1 MCGLAGFIGQ
11 QDLALLESMSH
22 SMEHRGPDDS
32 GIYVGKEINLAFRRM
47 SVIDLSHGNQ
57 PIHSENK
64 RIVGMVNGE
73 IYNFK
78 EIRQELVN
86 SGCVF
91 SSNSDSEVVIQG
103 YQYWGTAVFS
113 KLRGMFAI
121 ALWDI
126 DQEKLLLARDPIGK
140 KPIHYFIDKDKAIF
154 ASEIKTLVISAKTKL
169 ELDTDSMTEYFTLE
183 SIGNTKSIYKNVYKV
198 QAGYYVTI
206 DKNFKIENNKF
217 WFPKLELSNIPKNDL
232 INEIDKKINSAVD
245 KRLVADVPIG
255 LFLSGGIDSATV
267 MANVAKLG
275 RRDIKVFTAKF
286 SDKSYDES
294 QEARNIANYFG
305 FETVPIQIT
314 NIDADRSLDEVIDC
328 VDEPLSDPAIIPQL
342 SLSRAAKEHVDVV
355 LTGDGGDELFLGY
368 PNFKAHHLYKKYS
381 LFWKFSPLIKTL
393 LGNIPS
399 RGNYFDLGFKT
410 QRFNR
415 GIGEDNFWIRDSQW
429 RGAFTSRSLAKLLKS
444 VSEANVKE
452 LLLSRINNEIKS
464 IGQLNTVSQE
474 ISYGYLSTFLRDNVL
489 VKVDRATMKY
499 GLEARS
505 PLLDQDLFEF
515 VNQIPDDLRMSN
527 LGSKWLAKSV
537 LRKHLPENLIA
548 KRKHGF
554 GVPVGKWLNEDLKV
568 QLLDFMNPTFLNNQG
583 IFDSTLINRMQLDH
597 QGGRYDY
604 RRELWSFLVF
614 QRWYSKWMV

>member
-11 QDLALLESMSH
+11 QDSDLLESMSH
-22 SMEHRGPDDS
+22 SLEHRGPDDS

-86 SGCVF
+86 SGCKF
-91 SSNSDSEVVIQG
+91 TSNSDSEVVIQG
-103 YQYWGTAVFS
+103 YQYWGTDVFS

-154 ASEIKTLVISAKTKL
+154 ASEIKTLAISAKTKL
-169 ELDTDSMTEYFTLE
+169 ELDADSIMEYFTLE
-183 SIGNTKSIYKNVYKV
+183 SIGNAKSIYKNVYKV
-198 QAGYYVTI
+198 QAGHYVTI
-206 DKNFKIENNKF
+206 DKNFKIENHKF
-217 WFPKLELSNIPKNDL
+217 WFPKLELSNLPKNDL

-275 RRDIKVFTAKF
+275 RRDVKVFTAKF

-314 NIDADRSLDEVIDC
+314 NIDAGKSLDEVIDC
-328 VDEPLSDPAIIPQL
+328 IDEPLSDPAIIPQL

-368 PNFKAHHLYKKYS
+368 PNFKAHYLYKKYS
-381 LFWKFSPLIKTL
+381 FLWKFSPLLKTL

-429 RGAFTSRSLAKLLKS
+429 RGAFTSQSLAKLLKS
-444 VSEANVKE
+444 GSEANARE
-452 LLLSRINNEIKS
+452 LLLSRINNE
-464 IGQLNTVSQE
+464 LNGVGRLNSVSQE

-515 VNQIPDDLRMSN
+515 VNQIPDDFRMSN

-554 GVPVGKWLNEDLKV
+554 GVPVGKWLSADLKV

-583 IFDSTLINRMQLDH
+583 IFDSTLINRMQRDH
-597 QGGRYDY
+597 LGGRYDY

>member
-1 MCGLAGFIGQ
+1 MCGIAGFIGQ

-47 SVIDLSHGNQ
+47 SVIDLSYGNQ

-169 ELDTDSMTEYFTLE
+169 ELDTDSMMEYFTLE

-381 LFWKFSPLIKTL
+381 FFWKFSPLIKTL

-554 GVPVGKWLNEDLKV
+554 GVPVGKWLNADLKV

-583 IFDSTLINRMQLDH
+583 IFDSALINRMQLDH

>member
-47 SVIDLSHGNQ
+47 SVIDLSYGNQ

-140 KPIHYFIDKDKAIF
+140 KPIHFFIDKDKAIF

-169 ELDTDSMTEYFTLE
+169 ELDTDSIMEYFTLE

-198 QAGYYVTI
+198 QAGHYVTI

-381 LFWKFSPLIKTL
+381 FFWKFSPLIKTL

>member
-1 MCGLAGFIGQ
+1 
-11 QDLALLESMSH
+11 
-22 SMEHRGPDDS
+22 
-32 GIYVGKEINLAFRRM
+32 
-47 SVIDLSHGNQ
+47 
-57 PIHSENK
+57 
-64 RIVGMVNGE
+64 MVNGE

-169 ELDTDSMTEYFTLE
+169 ELDTDSMMEYFTLE

-305 FETVPIQIT
+305 FEIVPIQIT

-381 LFWKFSPLIKTL
+381 FFWKFSPLIKTL

>member
-1 MCGLAGFIGQ
+1 
-11 QDLALLESMSH
+11 
-22 SMEHRGPDDS
+22 
-32 GIYVGKEINLAFRRM
+32 
-47 SVIDLSHGNQ
+47 
-57 PIHSENK
+57 
-64 RIVGMVNGE
+64 MVNGE

-169 ELDTDSMTEYFTLE
+169 ELDTDSMMEYFTLE

-381 LFWKFSPLIKTL
+381 FFWKFSPLIKTL

>member
-11 QDLALLESMSH
+11 QDAGLLESMSL
-22 SMEHRGPDDS
+22 SLEHRGPDDS
-32 GIYVGKEINLAFRRM
+32 GMFVGKEINFAFRRM
-47 SVIDLSHGNQ
+47 SVIDLSHGHQ

-64 RIVGMVNGE
+64 KIVGMVNGE

-78 EIRQELVN
+78 ELRQDLVN
-86 SGCVF
+86 AGCKF

-103 YQYWGTAVFS
+103 YQYWGTEVFS

-126 DQEKLLLARDPIGK
+126 EKEKLILARDPIGK
-140 KPIHYFIDKDKAIF
+140 KPIHYYIDNDKAMF
-154 ASEIKTLVISAKTKL
+154 ASEIKTLAIAVKRKL
-169 ELDTDSMTEYFTLE
+169 ELDADSITEYFTLE
-183 SIGNTKSIYKNVYKV
+183 SIGNDKSIYKNVFKV
-198 QAGYYVTI
+198 QAGHYVTI
-206 DKNFKIENNKF
+206 DKNLVVEKHKF
-217 WFPKLELSNIPKNDL
+217 WFPKLELSNLPKTE
-232 INEIDKKINSAVD
+232 IIEEIDRKINSAVE

-275 RRDIKVFTAKF
+275 RKDVKVFTAKF

-294 QEARNIANYFG
+294 SEARRIANYYG
-305 FETVPIQIT
+305 I
-314 NIDADRSLDEVIDC
+314 
-328 VDEPLSDPAIIPQL
+328 DEPLSDPAIIPQL
-342 SLSRAAKEHVDVV
+342 SLSRIAKDHVDVV

-368 PNFKAHHLYKKYS
+368 PNFKAHDLYKKYS
-381 LFWKFSPLIKTL
+381 FLWKFSPLLKIL
-393 LGNIPS
+393 LRNIPS

-410 QRFNR
+410 QRFSR
-415 GIGEDNFWIRDSQW
+415 GLGEDNFWVRDSQW
-429 RGAFTSRSLAKLLKS
+429 RGAFTNQNLASLLKS
-444 VSEANVKE
+444 TSDSDVRE
-452 LLLSRINNEIKS
+452 LLLSRIKNDLNNIGSLKS
-464 IGQLNTVSQE
+464 ESQE

-515 VNQIPDDLRMSN
+515 VNQIPDDFRMSN
-527 LGSKWLAKSV
+527 LGSKWMVKSV

-554 GVPVGKWLNEDLKV
+554 GVPVGKWLNADLKV

-583 IFDSTLINRMQLDH
+583 IFDSKLINRMQLDH
-597 QGGRYDY
+597 QSGRYDY
-604 RRELWSFLVF
+604 RRELWSFLIF
-614 QRWYSKWMV
+614 QRWFSKWMG

>member
-32 GIYVGKEINLAFRRM
+32 GIYVGKDINLAFRRM

-103 YQYWGTAVFS
+103 YQYWGTTVFS

-140 KPIHYFIDKDKAIF
+140 KPIHFFIDKGKAIF

-169 ELDTDSMTEYFTLE
+169 ELDTDSIMEYFTLE

-198 QAGYYVTI
+198 QAGHYVTI

-217 WFPKLELSNIPKNDL
+217 WFPKLELSNTPKNDL
-232 INEIDKKINSAVD
+232 INEIDKKINSAVN

-305 FETVPIQIT
+305 FETFPIQIT
-314 NIDADRSLDEVIDC
+314 NIDADKSLDEVIDC

-342 SLSRAAKEHVDVV
+342 SLSRVAKEHVDVV

-381 LFWKFSPLIKTL
+381 FFWKFSPLIKTL

-429 RGAFTSRSLAKLLKS
+429 RGAFTSQSLAKLLKS

-452 LLLSRINNEIKS
+452 LLLLRINNEIKS

-515 VNQIPDDLRMSN
+515 INQIPDDLRMSN
-527 LGSKWLAKSV
+527 LGSKWIAKSV
-537 LRKHLPENLIA
+537 LLKHLPENLIA

-554 GVPVGKWLNEDLKV
+554 GVPVGKWLNKDLKV

-583 IFDSTLINRMQLDH
+583 IFDSTLINRMQRDH

>member
-32 GIYVGKEINLAFRRM
+32 GIYVGKDINLAFRRM

-86 SGCVF
+86 FGCVF

-103 YQYWGTAVFS
+103 YQYWGTTVFS

-154 ASEIKTLVISAKTKL
+154 ASEIKTLVISAKTKF
-169 ELDTDSMTEYFTLE
+169 ELDTDSMIEYFTLE

-198 QAGYYVTI
+198 QAGHYVTI

-217 WFPKLELSNIPKNDL
+217 WFPKLELSNIPKNDF

-314 NIDADRSLDEVIDC
+314 NIDADKSLDEVIDC

-342 SLSRAAKEHVDVV
+342 SLSRVAKEHVDVV

-381 LFWKFSPLIKTL
+381 FFWKFSSLIKTL

-429 RGAFTSRSLAKLLKS
+429 RGAFTSQSLAKLLKS

-515 VNQIPDDLRMSN
+515 VNQIPDDLRMLN
-527 LGSKWLAKSV
+527 LGSKWIAKSV
-537 LRKHLPENLIA
+537 LLKHLPENLIA

-554 GVPVGKWLNEDLKV
+554 GVPVGKWLNKDLKV

-583 IFDSTLINRMQLDH
+583 IFDSTLINRMQRDH

>member
-32 GIYVGKEINLAFRRM
+32 GIYVGKDINLAFRRM

-103 YQYWGTAVFS
+103 YQYWGTTVFS

-140 KPIHYFIDKDKAIF
+140 KPIHFFIDKGKAIF

-169 ELDTDSMTEYFTLE
+169 ELDTDSIMEYFTLE

-198 QAGYYVTI
+198 QAGHYVTI

-217 WFPKLELSNIPKNDL
+217 WFPKLELSNTPKNDL
-232 INEIDKKINSAVD
+232 INEIDKKINSAVN

-305 FETVPIQIT
+305 FETFPIQIT
-314 NIDADRSLDEVIDC
+314 NIDADKSLDEVIDC

-342 SLSRAAKEHVDVV
+342 SLSRVAKEHVDVV

-381 LFWKFSPLIKTL
+381 FFWKFSPLIKTL

-429 RGAFTSRSLAKLLKS
+429 RGAFTSQSLAKLLKS

-515 VNQIPDDLRMSN
+515 INQIPDDLRMSN
-527 LGSKWLAKSV
+527 LGSKWIAKSV
-537 LRKHLPENLIA
+537 LLKHLPENLIA

-554 GVPVGKWLNEDLKV
+554 GVPVGKWLNKDLKV

-583 IFDSTLINRMQLDH
+583 IFDSTLINRMQRDH

>member
-11 QDLALLESMSH
+11 QDSDLLESMSH
-22 SMEHRGPDDS
+22 SLEHRGPDDS
-32 GIYVGKEINLAFRRM
+32 GTYVGKDINLAFRRM

-64 RIVGMVNGE
+64 KIVGMVNGE

-78 EIRQELVN
+78 ELRQELVN
-86 SGCVF
+86 SGCKF
-91 SSNSDSEVVIQG
+91 ASNSDSEVVIQG

-121 ALWDI
+121 AMWDI

-140 KPIHYFIDKDKAIF
+140 KPIHYFIDKDKAVF
-154 ASEIKTLVISAKTKL
+154 ASEIKTLVLSTKRKL
-169 ELDTDSMTEYFTLE
+169 ELDTESIIEYFTLE
-183 SIGNTKSIYKNVYKV
+183 SIGNAKSIYKNVYKV
-198 QAGYYVTI
+198 KAGHYVTI
-206 DKNFKIENNKF
+206 DKHFKVESHKF
-217 WFPKLELSNIPKNDL
+217 WFPKLEISNLSKNDFGD
-232 INEIDKKINSAVD
+232 EMDKKINNAVN

-255 LFLSGGIDSATV
+255 LFLSGGVDSATV

-286 SDKSYDES
+286 SDMSYDES
-294 QEARNIANYFG
+294 REARNIANFFG

-314 NIDADRSLDEVIDC
+314 NNDASKSLDEVIDC
-328 VDEPLSDPAIIPQL
+328 IDEPLSDPAIIPQL
-342 SLSRAAKEHVDVV
+342 SLSRLAKEHVDVV

-368 PNFKAHHLYKKYS
+368 QNFKAHQLYKKYS
-381 LFWKFSPLIKTL
+381 FVWRFSTLIKPL

-399 RGNYFDLGFKT
+399 KGNYFDLGFKT
-410 QRFNR
+410 QRFSR
-415 GIGEDNFWIRDSQW
+415 GLGEENFWIRDSQW
-429 RGAFTSRSLAKLLKS
+429 RGAFTSQSLAKLLKS
-444 VSEANVKE
+444 VGESSVRE
-452 LLLSRINNEIKS
+452 LVLSRINNDINS
-464 IGQLNTVSQE
+464 IGHLNSVSQE

-527 LGSKWLAKSV
+527 LGSKWLVKSV
-537 LRKHLPENLIA
+537 LRRHLPENLIA

-554 GVPVGKWLNEDLKV
+554 GVPVGKWLNADLKV
-568 QLLDFMNPTFLNNQG
+568 QLLDFMNPTLLNNQG
-583 IFDSTLINRMQLDH
+583 IFDSALINRIQRDH
-597 QGGRYDY
+597 QSGRYDY

>member
-47 SVIDLSHGNQ
+47 SVIDLSYGNQ

-169 ELDTDSMTEYFTLE
+169 ELDTDSMMEYFTLE

-305 FETVPIQIT
+305 FEIVPIQIT

-381 LFWKFSPLIKTL
+381 FFWKFSPLIKTL